1 LVLPLP
7 LLGAAAAM
15 GADRIAAAATDAVA
29 IFHFMAFLL
38 MFSMVPVALSSNS
51 AKS

>member
-1 LVLPLP
+1 

-38 MFSMVPVALSSNS
+38 NVLNGPGCSQ
-51 AKS
+51 